1 MALLTGLLAT
11 SFRPPEPVAPN
22 MQRAA
27 AIPRH
32 TGSVPRWLREG
43 KHRPAGDSV
52 ILALRSVLARLLSS
66 AGAQRTC
73 RKSEERERVSL
84 PAIWSRVDL
93 PQAAPN
99 ISIGRKVRPRSN
111 PKSRSASLRRGRAKP
126 GEELPGLR
134 RQERR
139 LGGVYACRSFGEH
152 HGRILTAYERV
163 AAPLRKQII
172 AVQPRPARGTKQG
185 VQDCPRK
192 DRSSAP
198 AGGRVE

>member
-1 MALLTGLLAT
+1 
-11 SFRPPEPVAPN
+11 
-22 MQRAA
+22 
-27 AIPRH
+27 
-32 TGSVPRWLREG
+32 
-43 KHRPAGDSV
+43 
-52 ILALRSVLARLLSS
+52 VLARLLSS

-73 RKSEERERVSL
+73 RKSEERERLSP

-111 PKSRSASLRRGRAKP
+111 PKSRSACLRRGRARP

-139 LGGVYACRSFGEH
+139 LGGVYACGSFVEH

-163 AAPLRKQII
+163 AEPLRNRLLRFNRVPRVGRSKAYKALQESI
-172 AVQPRPARGTKQG
+172 ARQHPRAAGWNRFQFPRACGFHILLLAVANGSCGYPA
-185 VQDCPRK
+185 
-192 DRSSAP
+192 
-198 AGGRVE
+198 